1 MAKAGCR
8 QRMCPHSDIVAPLAV
23 SGPRGVAAIMTTLP
37 RAVLYDLE
45 PEDEADEEEEEGQES
60 DDGEGG
66 GDDDAS
72 MNEDG

>member
-1 MAKAGCR
+1 M
-8 QRMCPHSDIVAPLAV
+8 
-23 SGPRGVAAIMTTLP
+23 SGPRGVAAIMTALP

-45 PEDEADEEEEEGQES
+45 PEDEEEGQES